1 MTLYSRM
8 ERSFYIMSSLFVNYS
23 IAKVQKKITFWI
35 LALATLGV
43 KANRSLHLR
52 APTCPPSITRR
63 SRKDKG
69 CELSDTCCQL
79 KGAVYQDNITMLLNK
94 KQYSADSVV

>member
-43 KANRSLHLR
+43 KA
-52 APTCPPSITRR
+52 PTCPPSITNG